1 MADLFTTSM
10 TAGKSIMGDFEKGLL
25 LGMRQELR
33 LEIVRWHQPGSASH
47 LLVAYLRGQFYV
59 VQPAAMY
66 RQLKTVV

>member
-1 MADLFTTSM
+1 
-10 TAGKSIMGDFEKGLL
+10 MGDFEKGLL